1 MAGTEPP
8 RPDAE
13 AASLVPRRWFAE
25 RAASLQLTRFVLLR
39 GIGFIYLV
47 AFTIL
52 VRQVLPL
59 IGEHGLM
66 PAARFLERVGQA
78 QPSTSSFAA
87 WSAFSNLPSLF
98 WLGCSDRAL
107 IALAWLG
114 WLISLALTL
123 GLANAPLLFCNW
135 VLYESFVHV
144 GQTFY
149 GYGWDI
155 LLLEAGFL
163 AVFLAPAWRP
173 WPRARAVPPLPVIW
187 LFRWLLFRLMFGAG
201 LIKLRGDECWR
212 DLTCLL
218 YHYETQ
224 PNPHPLS
231 WLLHQAPPWFQKG
244 GVLVNHLVEV
254 VTPFG
259 LFGPRRVRH
268 WAGGATVAFQVMLI
282 LSGNLSF
289 LNWLT
294 LVLAL
299 ACFDDALLARLL
311 PRALVQRIA
320 LPDPQP
326 LPRPRQYLSLA
337 LLGLVALLS
346 INPVANLLSSSQRMN
361 SGFDPLE
368 LVNTYG
374 AFGSVSRERHE
385 VVLEGAAAPGPGAPL
400 TWLEYEFPCKPGDP
414 LKAPCWITPYHYRLD
429 WQMWFAGLS
438 RAEHEP
444 WIVNLADKLL
454 QGDSAVLGLLSH
466 NPFPDAPPRYLRAT
480 LYRYQFTHFG
490 ERGWWQRERVGP
502 YLPVLQ
508 LDDPRLQAFLRGYGW
523 L

>member
-1 MAGTEPP
+1 MAGTEP

-13 AASLVPRRWFAE
+13 APDAEAPDAEAAALVPQRWFAE
-25 RAASLQLTRFVLLR
+25 RAANLQLTRFVLLR

-66 PAARFLERVGQA
+66 PAAGFLERVREA
-78 QPSTSSFAA
+78 QPST

-98 WLGCSDRAL
+98 WLGCSDGAL

-114 WLISLALTL
+114 WLLSLALTL

-135 VLYESFVHV
+135 LLYESFVHV

-163 AVFLAPAWRP
+163 AVFLAPVWRP

-231 WLLHQAPPWFQKG
+231 WLLHQAPPWFQQG

-254 VTPFG
+254 VAPFG

-299 ACFDDALLARLL
+299 ACFDDTLLARLL
-311 PRALVQRIA
+311 PRALVQHMV

-326 LPRPRQYLSLA
+326 LARPRQYVSLA
-337 LLGLVALLS
+337 LFALVA
-346 INPVANLLSSSQRMN
+346 SS
-361 SGFDPLE
+361 
-368 LVNTYG
+368 
-374 AFGSVSRERHE
+374 A
-385 VVLEGAAAPGPGAPL
+385 
-400 TWLEYEFPCKPGDP
+400 
-414 LKAPCWITPYHYRLD
+414 D
-429 WQMWFAGLS
+429 W
-438 RAEHEP
+438 R
-444 WIVNLADKLL
+444 
-454 QGDSAVLGLLSH
+454 
-466 NPFPDAPPRYLRAT
+466 
-480 LYRYQFTHFG
+480 
-490 ERGWWQRERVGP
+490 RG
-502 YLPVLQ
+502 
-508 LDDPRLQAFLRGYGW
+508 
-523 L
+523 